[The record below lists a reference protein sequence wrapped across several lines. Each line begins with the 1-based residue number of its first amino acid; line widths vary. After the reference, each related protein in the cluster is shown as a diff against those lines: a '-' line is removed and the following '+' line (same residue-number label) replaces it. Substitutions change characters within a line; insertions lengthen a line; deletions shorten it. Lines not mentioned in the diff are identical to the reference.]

1 MKKMG
6 FEKDFDTNNKLTY
19 DESQLFYGSKQ
30 VPLTTEKKEKKY
42 LISKKN
48 PWLNPKDNF
57 GKLERGKV
65 E

>member
-1 MKKMG
+1 VIRYLK
-6 FEKDFDTNNKLTY
+6 NLILNKII
-19 DESQLFYGSKQ
+19 Q
-30 VPLTTEKKEKKY
+30 VPLTKEKKEKKY

-48 PWLNPKDNF
+48 PWLNPKDIF

>member
-30 VPLTTEKKEKKY
+30 VNWSVVLDIINIE
-42 LISKKN
+42 LS
-48 PWLNPKDNF
+48 
-57 GKLERGKV
+57 
-65 E
+65 

>member
-1 MKKMG
+1 MIQYLKN
-6 FEKDFDTNNKLTY
+6 FISNKIIRI
-19 DESQLFYGSKQ
+19 
-30 VPLTTEKKEKKY
+30 PLAVEKKEKKKY

-48 PWLNPKDNF
+48 PWLNTKDNF